1 MLQILLP
8 AWTVCLDLFFT
19 AIAYGISGIRIPVRA
34 ACILSGTGAGCFLA
48 AMELAKWSG
57 LFLPASFCKLAGVVL
72 LAAMGGAMLLKSFVE
87 PADSSEKS
95 ANFRTVISMPLVQM
109 RIILAVCRLGKRF
122 CWQLHFLSIRW
133 RLGLELAGKIA
144 CQLPLLGQRCSLEFW
159 AFSAEQKSV
168 FGYIVGKNGIIAGSA
183 ERVCCCWQCCK
194 QCNNICF
201 T

>member
-48 AMELAKWSG
+48 AIELAKWSG

-95 ANFRTVISMPLVQM
+95 ANFRTVYFDAACADADHSRSLSA
-109 RIILAVCRLGKRF
+109 REAFLLAAA
-122 CWQLHFLSIRW
+122 LS
-133 RLGLELAGKIA
+133 
-144 CQLPLLGQRCSLEFW
+144 
-159 AFSAEQKSV
+159 V
-168 FGYIVGKNGIIAGSA
+168 D
-183 ERVCCCWQCCK
+183 
-194 QCNNICF
+194 
-201 T
+201 

>member
-48 AMELAKWSG
+48 AIELAKWSG

-95 ANFRTVISMPLVQM
+95 ANILRLLVQM
-109 RIILAVCRLGKRF
+109 RITLAACRLERRF
-122 CWQLHFLSIRW
+122 CWRLHFLWIRW
-133 RLGLELAGKIA
+133 RLGLELAGKIV
-144 CQLPLLGQRCSLEFW
+144 CRLPLLEQHCSLEFW
-159 AFSAEQKSV
+159 AFSAEQKSA

>member
-87 PADSSEKS
+87 PANSSEKS
-95 ANFRTVISMPLVQM
+95 ANFRTVYFDAACADADHSRSLSAREAFLLAAALSVDS
-109 RIILAVCRLGKRF
+109 LAVGVVTGIAEDGALLM
-122 CWQLHFLSIRW
+122 QLDN
-133 RLGLELAGKIA
+133 GETIA
-144 CQLPLLGQRCSLEFW
+144 LQSGEVTLHQPE
-159 AFSAEQKSV
+159 ET
-168 FGYIVGKNGIIAGSA
+168 
-183 ERVCCCWQCCK
+183 E
-194 QCNNICF
+194 
-201 T
+201 

>member
-95 ANFRTVISMPLVQM
+95 ANFRTVYFDAACADADHSRSLS
-109 RIILAVCRLGKRF
+109 A
-122 CWQLHFLSIRW
+122 QLYFLSIRW